1 MYIVI
6 MHYFPC
12 VFKENYKSRKAG
24 GGLSH
29 FDQNTKECWVTLE
42 REKKIIR
49 LWVSVYV
56 STHMFAADPSI
67 RLIAL
72 GLSEISVSIMLTT
85 GKADS

>member
-1 MYIVI
+1 MFSKRII
-6 MHYFPC
+6 
-12 VFKENYKSRKAG
+12 KAEKQEG
-24 GGLSH
+24 DYLILIKTQRSVGDFG
-29 FDQNTKECWVTLE
+29 E
-42 REKKIIR
+42 RKKIIR